1 MSLAGRLETLDLAG
15 ILQTLAVG
23 GATGRLTLT
32 RLDAHAVLVLRRGRV
47 EYAAGGSASE
57 PLASRLL
64 RSGLVGEADL
74 LEALRRQHEGD
85 VPRRLA
91 DVIVGMGLLAGGTLQ
106 AVVRAHIQELVT
118 ELLSWKTGFFRF
130 EPADD
135 DDARTPEVDLGDFL
149 LPGGLAPQELLM
161 RAVTAID
168 TGTSPPMRRP
178 AGLLRA
184 AGRDDPDATLAPQPG
199 KPVRA
204 LTGSFPVDYTG
215 EAVLS
220 LLRFV
225 SQVLARAVVF
235 AIDGACAHGVGEFGV
250 TPAPGAAEHEMIV
263 SLREPSVVRVAVER
277 RRTYAGPLEPTPAN
291 LALVE
296 RLGGAPV
303 AAAVAIP
310 LVVRGDVRF
319 VLYGDNAPDSRPV
332 GPLDALESAA
342 ARAARIIEKTLDARG
357 PKPGE

>member
-1 MSLAGRLETLDLAG
+1 VSLAGRLETLDLAG

-23 GATGRLTLT
+23 SATGRLTLT

-47 EYAAGGSASE
+47 EYAAGGSANE

-91 DVIVGMGLLAGGTLQ
+91 DVIVGMGLLAGGTLL

-118 ELLSWKTGFFRF
+118 ELLTWKTGFFRF
-130 EPADD
+130 EPTADP
-135 DDARTPEVDLGDFL
+135 DAPTPEVDLGDFL

-161 RAVTAID
+161 RAMTAID
-168 TGTSPPMRRP
+168 TGTSPPMHRP
-178 AGLLRA
+178 PGLLRA
-184 AGRDDPDATLAPQPG
+184 AGRDDPDATLEPG
-199 KPVRA
+199 SNKPVRA

-225 SQVLARAVVF
+225 AQILTRAIVF
-235 AIDGACAHGVGEFGV
+235 AIDGPCARGIGEFGV
-250 TPAPGAAEHEMIV
+250 TPPGAAEHETIV
-263 SLREPSVVRVAVER
+263 SLREPSVLRVAVER
-277 RRTYAGPLEPTPAN
+277 RRTYLGPLEPTPAN

-310 LVVRGDVRF
+310 LVVRGEVRF
-319 VLYGDNAPDSRPV
+319 VLYGDNAPDSRPL

-342 ARAARIIEKTLDARG
+342 ARAARVIEKTLDARE
-357 PKPGE
+357 PKAGE